1 MEKIRY
7 LNSVATRTLP
17 ESYRELLLADALDR
31 YRSRNKTGV
40 LFVDVKQSSLYLIRI
55 YLRGGEIYCLSY
67 GPVKGNECL
76 ELLEFYDFKKAVFLD
91 GIAIQV
97 AKHDIPETGRII
109 SFIRSTGK
117 TVSVAAH

>member
-17 ESYRELLLADALDR
+17 GSYRDLLLADALDR

-76 ELLEFYDFKKAVFLD
+76 ELLEFYDLKKAVFLD
-91 GIAIQV
+91 GIAIPV
-97 AKHDIPETGRII
+97 AARDIPETERII
-109 SFIRSTGK
+109 AFIRSTGK
-117 TVSVAAH
+117 TVSMAGN